1 MILLLIV
8 QCVTKNIILI
18 GMAASLEYIV
28 PEFVI
33 WMILLVN
40 LEIFRLVD
48 IDRDQEE
55 GNPGGIVGF
64 GVIHHM
70 NCAI

>member
-1 MILLLIV
+1 
-8 QCVTKNIILI
+8 
-18 GMAASLEYIV
+18 MAASLEYIV